1 MLLAHLPLL
10 LEQIVTSSLG
20 RLGDIRIE
28 RCTDAQGDL
37 LKAARRADA
46 RIVVVACRDPGD
58 LNTIDP
64 GLATASGLAVLALT
78 HDGSSACL
86 HTVESTARCLGDV
99 SPDGMLAA
107 LMPVLPPSG
116 RG

>member
-1 MLLAHLPLL
+1 M
-10 LEQIVTSSLG
+10 
-20 RLGDIRIE
+20 
-28 RCTDAQGDL
+28 
-37 LKAARRADA
+37 DA
-46 RIVVVACRDPGD
+46 RIVVVACHDPSD

-78 HDGSSACL
+78 QDGGSACL
-86 HTVESTARCLGDV
+86 HTVETTARCLDDM
-99 SPDGMLAA
+99 SPDDMLAA